1 MCTIDSTL
9 CVTGCAENPESILQ
23 GVNMCQRNCILGG
36 TNEFCA
42 SDCVE
47 APEQCQRTQS
57 HIPFDQLP
65 VHEERAVYIPKI
77 YSDPILEILQQSTI
91 PTEA

>member
-1 MCTIDSTL
+1 MFLSYAITTVRIYFFFFI
-9 CVTGCAENPESILQ
+9 A
-23 GVNMCQRNCILGG
+23 G
-36 TNEFCA
+36 TNEFCV

-47 APEQCQRTQS
+47 APEQCRITQS

-65 VHEERAVYIPKI
+65 AHEERAVYIPKI
-77 YSDPILEILQQSTI
+77 YSDPILEILQQSSI